1 MVSKMPVMS
10 QIMLMSIKIKRYNIV
25 VIYRLIYSFNVIPN
39 NILQDFMV
47 LQVDSQKYI
56 EVKSSTF
63 LKSWIVLELMMWWR
77 GAFSEKKEHL
87 EGGL

>member
-63 LKSWIVLELMMWWR
+63 LKSRIAYSWWIFPLKMSR
-77 GAFSEKKEHL
+77 KIQ
-87 EGGL
+87 